1 MKKWIAAVCIGLTAA
16 VVLQFSTGFAAECA
30 QIRENVLRLHILAN
44 SDSEEDQTLKLKVRD
59 RVLEETE
66 ELFYQA
72 DNLAAAKQSARQ
84 NLEEIRL
91 AAEEE
96 VERQGYDYPV
106 KAEVVNMF
114 FDTRVYEEFTLPAG
128 HYDAVRITIG
138 EAAGHN
144 WWCMLYPSVCLPCA
158 TPRQELEENF
168 TPEQADIVE
177 KPQEYEIQFAVV
189 ELWEKLKSLWNG
201 K

>member
-128 HYDAVRITIG
+128 HYDSVRITIG

-144 WWCMLYPSVCLPCA
+144 WWCMLYPAVCLPCA